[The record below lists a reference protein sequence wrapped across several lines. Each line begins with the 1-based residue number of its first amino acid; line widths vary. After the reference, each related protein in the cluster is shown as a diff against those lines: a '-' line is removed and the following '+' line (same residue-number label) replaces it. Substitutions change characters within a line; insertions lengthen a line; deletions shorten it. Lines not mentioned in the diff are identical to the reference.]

1 MRYISIVTAITL
13 ILYNHVV
20 DAVPDPTSADIS
32 TMTSRRLGNIYDAAS
47 TSASN
52 IVTWNS
58 TLKSSGTWSDL
69 DYTAGCDAR
78 VANWP
83 ATQHLSRTRALAS
96 SYAQNPTQTS
106 LLKSS
111 LAALNYWFK
120 NDFVPD
126 DCIDNGGINGSQCPC
141 GTPGLWNKNWFA
153 QVISVPGTVGDICLL
168 LKSKLNIDQLASCSR
183 IQARAFAKVT
193 RNLRT
198 ISVLTGAN
206 LLEVSSIGINLA
218 LLNEDSAMLK
228 VALDAFYDGVFIN
241 PTPAGDGIQSDGS
254 FMQHAGLLYN
264 GNYGK
269 DYINDL
275 LSVFIETKGTNLVPP
290 PEVQTAF
297 ETLLSG
303 TEWMVMADTKLNKLM
318 WQYSVIG
325 RMVSFRYSDG
335 QASGGVAID
344 ISKISE
350 GSEGWE
356 TESKIDAIT
365 DRLNAPHTEDANQGD
380 LVGTR
385 YFYNADYMVHR
396 APDYVTTMKMYSSRT
411 INSECLNTQNPF
423 GFHLSDGSI
432 LNYLTGDEYVD
443 TFGAWNWDLVPGITV
458 DYRGTELKCNTVKK
472 KGLKSFVGGIGDGN
486 TGVAVMDFENPVN
499 NNLKFQKTVFFFPSA
514 YAVQIGPVE
523 SKNTSTQLVTV
534 LDQRKRNGDI
544 YLAGKL
550 RNTETTYSS
559 PKTNSIWHDKI
570 GYYFPTAE
578 VLFVDS
584 KPNNASWEEIGI
596 SSGSEEQ
603 QLFTSYIKHE
613 QKKTTGLLTQYIVQ
627 PNIDQSKFHS
637 NVDTGKLPVSLAFHS
652 SDPQVSAAYSQ
663 EDVTMGLAFWS
674 AGTFETPWNAV
685 VTTDG
690 PIIMM
695 LRELGDK
702 KYRLIA
708 ADASQVQEK
717 VKVTITIANV
727 KKSVTYI
734 FPTGSDRG
742 KKMTKTIDF
751 A

>member
-1 MRYISIVTAITL
+1 MRYISIVAAITL
-13 ILYNHVV
+13 VLYCHV
-20 DAVPDPTSADIS
+20 DAVPNPTAKDIS
-32 TMTSRRLGNIYDAAS
+32 TMTSRRLGNIHDASS

-52 IVTWNS
+52 ILTWSS
-58 TLKSSGTWSDL
+58 TLKSSGTWSNV
-69 DYTAGCDAR
+69 DYTSGCE
-78 VANWP
+78 
-83 ATQHLSRTRALAS
+83 AS
-96 SYAQNPTQTS
+96 S
-106 LLKSS
+106 
-111 LAALNYWFK
+111 
-120 NDFVPD
+120 
-126 DCIDNGGINGSQCPC
+126 
-141 GTPGLWNKNWFA
+141 
-153 QVISVPGTVGDICLL
+153 
-168 LKSKLNIDQLASCSR
+168 QLASCTK

-193 RNLRT
+193 SKLRT

-218 LLNEDSAMLK
+218 LLNNDSAMLK
-228 VALDAFYDGVFIN
+228 VALDAFYGGVFIN
-241 PTPAGDGIQSDGS
+241 STPAGDGIQSDGS

-275 LSVFIETKGTNLVPP
+275 LSVFIETKGTNMVPP
-290 PEVQTAF
+290 PDVQTAF

-303 TEWMVMADTKLNKLM
+303 TEWMIMADTKLNKLL

-325 RMVSFRYSDG
+325 RMVSFRHSDG

-344 ISKISE
+344 ISKISR
-350 GSEGWE
+350 GSEGWL

-365 DRLNAPHTEDANQGD
+365 DRLNAPHTGDANQGD

-396 APDYVTTMKMYSSRT
+396 APNYVTTMKMYSSRT
-411 INSECLNTQNPF
+411 INSECLNVQNPF

-432 LNYLTGDEYVD
+432 FNYLTGDEYLD

-458 DYRGTELKCNTVKK
+458 DYRGTELRCNTVKK

-499 NNLKFQKTVFFFPSA
+499 NNLHFQKTVFFFPSS
-514 YAVQIGPVE
+514 YAVQIGPVA
-523 SKNTSTQLVTV
+523 SKNTSAQLVTV

-550 RNTETTYSS
+550 RNTDTTYSS
-559 PKTNSIWHDKI
+559 PKTNTIWHDKI

-584 KPNNASWEEIGI
+584 KPKNASWEAIGI
-596 SSGSEEQ
+596 SSGSEKQ
-603 QLFTSYIKHE
+603 QLFTSYIKHD
-613 QKKTTGLLTQYIVQ
+613 QKTTSGLLSQYIVQ
-627 PNIDQSKFHS
+627 PNIEQAKFHD
-637 NVDTGKLPVSLAFHS
+637 NVNTAFHAS
-652 SDPQVSAAYSQ
+652 NPQVSAAYSK

-674 AGTFETPWNAV
+674 AGTFETPWNV
-685 VTTDG
+685 IVTTDG

-695 LRELGDK
+695 LRELGNK

-708 ADASQVQEK
+708 ADASQTLEK

-734 FPTGSDRG
+734 FPVGSERG

-751 A
+751 AA